1 MRWSHHSASVDGAIT
16 RKEKGEGKGEGAV
29 GPAREG
35 EERCVGLGLA
45 KCEGGGGARPWP
57 KTGLAW
63 EEGGEGS

>member
-1 MRWSHHSASVDGAIT
+1 
-16 RKEKGEGKGEGAV
+16 
-29 GPAREG
+29 
-35 EERCVGLGLA
+35 LA